1 MQRVWE
7 KRKVTSDTVAEGG
20 PLIAHCKSVTGQIFV
35 NNKPDVL
42 FHVFIHFISLHV
54 SNIKCSS
61 SGDRIVLIHHLV

>member
-35 NNKPDVL
+35 NNILDAL
-42 FHVFIHFISLHV
+42 FHVFIYSFFLSTCF
-54 SNIKCSS
+54 K
-61 SGDRIVLIHHLV
+61 HHNAHHQENE